1 VHYEGPRDG
10 WPGFGDVNSSREST
24 GMTQENHARG
34 CVLMVHLDHEQKE
47 LGDVGRALEP
57 LGIPFE
63 VLESGRQLRWAPT
76 LVLRVPPDRL
86 EEAILALE
94 LKGFPHVLAYQSE
107 RTV

>member
-1 VHYEGPRDG
+1 
-10 WPGFGDVNSSREST
+10 
-24 GMTQENHARG
+24 MTQDNHANG
-34 CVLMVHLDHEQKE
+34 CVLMVHLAPTHQG

-57 LGIPFE
+57 LGIPYE

-86 EEAILALE
+86 EEAVLALE

-107 RTV
+107 RPV

>member
-1 VHYEGPRDG
+1 
-10 WPGFGDVNSSREST
+10 
-24 GMTQENHARG
+24 MTRTDHANGSGG
-34 CVLMVHLDHEQKE
+34 CVLMVHVEEKSQRLA
-47 LGDVGRALEP
+47 DVGGALEP

-63 VLESGRQLRWAPT
+63 VLESGRQLRWTPT
-76 LVLRVPPDRL
+76 LVLRVPPDRV

>member
-1 VHYEGPRDG
+1 M
-10 WPGFGDVNSSREST
+10 T
-24 GMTQENHARG
+24 GKNHANGGG
-34 CVLMVHLDHEQKE
+34 CVLMVHLEETHQR
-47 LGDVGRALEP
+47 LADVGNALEP

-63 VLESGRQLRWAPT
+63 ILESGRQLRWTPT
-76 LVLRVPPDRL
+76 LVLRVPPDRA